1 MEKPADVMN
10 AIEKKIKKIVWTP
23 MASLVIANA
32 VKSESPPVI
41 SQ

>member
-1 MEKPADVMN
+1 MEKPADVIN
-10 AIEKKIKKIVWTP
+10 AIEKKINRMVSKP

-32 VKSESPPVI
+32 VRSESPPVI